1 MTRYLLD
8 TNVISELRRSR
19 PHPAVEAWFK
29 DIGRADVVLSALTL
43 GEIHQGIVRLGRRD
57 PDQAAVLADWLGR
70 LERGYADRILPVTVA
85 VARRWAELN
94 AVRSLPVIDSLIAA
108 TAIEHGAVLATRNV
122 RDLAGVDVTM
132 VNPFDDQ

>member
-19 PHPAVEAWFK
+19 PHPAVAAWFEG
-29 DIGRADVVLSALTL
+29 IGQADVVLSVLTV

-57 PDQAAVLADWLGR
+57 PDQAAVLAEWLGR
-70 LERGYADRILPVTVA
+70 LERGYADRILPVTPA
-85 VARRWAELN
+85 VARRWADLN

-108 TAIEHGAVLATRNV
+108 TAVEHRAVLATRNV
-122 RDLAGVDVTM
+122 RDLEGVGVPM

>member
-8 TNVISELRRSR
+8 TDVISELRRSR
-19 PHPAVEAWFK
+19 PHPAVAAWFEG
-29 DIGRADVVLSALTL
+29 IGQADVVLSVLTL

-70 LERGYADRILPVTVA
+70 LERGYADRILPVTAA

-122 RDLAGVDVTM
+122 RDLAGVDLSM
-132 VNPFDDQ
+132 VNPFNDR